1 MVNRFDNNAAFI
13 DVEET
18 TIRDLKATKFHRANE
33 VSYSVDLGWASPPCV
48 GFSNAY
54 NSPKSRAQRRG
65 ESYSPNMDLVKTAI
79 DSLTTIKPTFWVLE
93 NVVGSIRYIEP
104 LLGKPRQII
113 GPFVLWGNFPLLS
126 VPVDFKHS
134 KVEGDTWS
142 DDPLRPNKRAK
153 IPIEISQA
161 LLDAMDN
168 QTTLTNW

>member
-1 MVNRFDNNAAFI
+1 
-13 DVEET
+13 
-18 TIRDLKATKFHRANE
+18 
-33 VSYSVDLGWASPPCV
+33 
-48 GFSNAY
+48 
-54 NSPKSRAQRRG
+54 
-65 ESYSPNMDLVKTAI
+65 MDLVKTAI
-79 DSLTTIKPTFWVLE
+79 DSLTAIGPTFWVLE

-134 KVEGDTWS
+134 KADGDTWS

-168 QTTLTNW
+168 QTTLNNW